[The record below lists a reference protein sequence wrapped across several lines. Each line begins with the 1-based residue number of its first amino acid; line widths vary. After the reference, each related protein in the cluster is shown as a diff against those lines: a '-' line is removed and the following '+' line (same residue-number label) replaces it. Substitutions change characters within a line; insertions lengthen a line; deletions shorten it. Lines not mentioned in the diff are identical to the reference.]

1 MPFID
6 TRFVAHCRGRFTRP
20 DAYRYLKP
28 ATQLVEE
35 PNEDLCE
42 RAALRC
48 DLAGMKDSLNA
59 IRQALAESKYLV
71 AGKYS
76 PDQPRIPAGEPG
88 GGRWTG
94 GTDVPRHDP
103 HAISNATADGR
114 ASEVQYAQ
122 NESSAR
128 YQVDLLQEESVGG
141 HTIARHV
148 GKDPETLKAH
158 VRRSIEEENDPR
170 MENIRSGSFPSVEA
184 ANRLVNSTLAQNQHM
199 VDGVVSGMLPEQR
212 VDAYFN
218 SRTGYEAYSPN
229 VRVQPY
235 LRET

>member
-88 GGRWTG
+88 GGRWTVEPTYPAMIHMLSPMRRPMAAHPKYNTRRMKALLG
-94 GTDVPRHDP
+94 IKSTCCKRKVLE
-103 HAISNATADGR
+103 AIPLRVT
-114 ASEVQYAQ
+114 
-122 NESSAR
+122 SAR
-128 YQVDLLQEESVGG
+128 TRKHSRRMCDDQSKRKMIQGWRTSGQD
-141 HTIARHV
+141 RF
-148 GKDPETLKAH
+148 PRLKLRIGLSI
-158 VRRSIEEENDPR
+158 RR
-170 MENIRSGSFPSVEA
+170 
-184 ANRLVNSTLAQNQHM
+184 
-199 VDGVVSGMLPEQR
+199 
-212 VDAYFN
+212 
-218 SRTGYEAYSPN
+218 
-229 VRVQPY
+229 
-235 LRET
+235 